1 MFLNL
6 ESNLLYHYI
15 MIGFVYLIVF
25 SIMYL
30 MDGNSLS
37 MISLTITTVLNI
49 ISVISYSI
57 KSIHVEHIFETE

>member
-1 MFLNL
+1 
-6 ESNLLYHYI
+6 

-57 KSIHVEHIFETE
+57 KSIHVERIFETE

>member
-6 ESNLLYHYI
+6 DSNLLYHYI
-15 MIGFVYLIVF
+15 MICFVYLIVF

-49 ISVISYSI
+49 ISYSI
-57 KSIHVEHIFETE
+57 KYIQVEYIFETE

>member
-1 MFLNL
+1 
-6 ESNLLYHYI
+6 